1 MSESAQ
7 TRFMASALG
16 DMSCNKRNEDGV
28 IDPWLC
34 VSFRKVVLS
43 VCENLLTPVLITNL
57 ECYHFLA
64 FCVYF
69 IQFIL
74 RSPA

>member
-1 MSESAQ
+1 MS
-7 TRFMASALG
+7 SALG
-16 DMSCNKRNEDGV
+16 DMSCNKRNEDSV

-34 VSFRKVVLS
+34 VSFRKAVFS
-43 VCENLLTPVLITNL
+43 VFENLLTNFLIPKL
-57 ECYHFLA
+57 EDYHILA

-69 IQFIL
+69 INLIL